1 MAYVRQT
8 KQDKIKKAILIAI
21 PVLILISTG
30 IWIAVTKN
38 WEVKENKAAA
48 NEGIVLKDSG
58 KVNVVRASRA
68 ITAGESAD
76 ATKFELIAVPREL
89 APEAAVT
96 SMQQLQER
104 RVANTMEEK
113 EFLMRK
119 DLIESTQ
126 WYGDGDR
133 LVEQTFQEGAVPST
147 VEVGSV
153 VDIKLFK
160 SKELDPVVVAKAAVV
175 GKIDRTLS
183 FYLSEEEQE
192 NIKEANTE
200 GLLFL
205 VQYLD
210 KAQTASSISYKPS
223 YKASGGFADNSKS
236 KNTEGG
242 RE

>member
-8 KQDKIKKAILIAI
+8 KQEKIKKILLIAVPVFILIA
-21 PVLILISTG
+21 VG
-30 IWIAVTKN
+30 IWIVATRASEDKGNIAV
-38 WEVKENKAAA
+38 A

-58 KVNVVRASRA
+58 KINIVRASRSVA
-68 ITAGESAD
+68 AGEAAD
-76 ATKFELIAVPREL
+76 ATKFEIVAVPREL
-89 APEAAVT
+89 VPESAVT
-96 SMQQLQER
+96 SMQQLQNKR
-104 RVANTMEEK
+104 IASGLAEK
-113 EFLMRK
+113 EFLLNK
-119 DLIESTQ
+119 DLIESSQ

-133 LVEQTFQEGAVPST
+133 LVEQTFQEGAVPTT

-160 SKELDPVVVAKAAVV
+160 PKELDPVVVAKAAVV

-210 KAQTASSISYKPS
+210 KTQTASNITYKPS
-223 YKASGGFADNSKS
+223 YKTNGSFADAAMS
-236 KNTEGG
+236 KNKEGG